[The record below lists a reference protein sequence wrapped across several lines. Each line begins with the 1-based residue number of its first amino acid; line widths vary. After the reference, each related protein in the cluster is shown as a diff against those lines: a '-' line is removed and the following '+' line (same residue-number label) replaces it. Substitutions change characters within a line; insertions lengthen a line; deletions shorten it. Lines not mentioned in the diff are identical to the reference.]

1 MEKVKNFQR
10 NYLESEKFFSKFSYF
25 LELKGKNFQNLK
37 VRQPKSEH
45 FQGNL
50 RKVSENKNKTNFLI
64 NLLFQIFSCYFII
77 IIVFKSENPSTPT

>member
-1 MEKVKNFQR
+1 
-10 NYLESEKFFSKFSYF
+10 
-25 LELKGKNFQNLK
+25 

-64 NLLFQIFSCYFII
+64 NLLFQIFSCYLKSCSLL
-77 IIVFKSENPSTPT
+77 VFQT